1 MLRDGGK
8 SLKSVL
14 KTFLRNTEETWFH
27 KLTYRWTSQNFQ
39 YANMC
44 CQSTE
49 RFNSMYFWN
58 KMYHRTQSTRKQKA
72 VSTSPNSKEHS
83 LKNNEPNWKLWFHI
97 RINEVQ
103 SSSRKDAKRQ
113 GIFKSPLTIQSHILN
128 WVAGIQLRLEL
139 LHAII
144 LLPMNIGKKA
154 EVGTRKILVWI
165 TNSCL
170 LTKSWEPLGLAAML
184 QMGPPKA
191 STAYLTFKACKSYSI
206 ISPLSPALNSRCP
219 FAQHRASV
227 ARDSWPG
234 KNYRNT
240 ITSQSTMKSS
250 PPSTW
255 VVTGNRVKTKIP
267 P

>member
-1 MLRDGGK
+1 MGEKVSSLCSKHFWETLKKHGFTSWLIDGPLRTFNMLTCVANLQKDLIQCI
-8 SLKSVL
+8 S
-14 KTFLRNTEETWFH
+14 ET
-27 KLTYRWTSQNFQ
+27 K
-39 YANMC
+39 C
-44 CQSTE
+44 I
-49 RFNSMYFWN
+49 
-58 KMYHRTQSTRKQKA
+58 RTQSTRKQKA

-97 RINEVQ
+97 RINDVQ

-250 PPSTW
+250 APSTW